1 MKSQG
6 KARTPV
12 QAGVHTP
19 EKSVDLVWLFGL
31 TLFASAFLMFSLE
44 PIVGRLFLPKLGGA
58 PVVWNT
64 CLVFF
69 QGTLLAGY
77 AFAHGVHRLLGSA
90 RHALTFGLL
99 VIGAAF
105 WIPFAVPVPPEWA
118 DGHPIAWL
126 LLALVTSVGMP
137 FLVLASAT
145 SALQKWFSETS
156 HPSARDP
163 YVLYA
168 ASNGG
173 SLLALLVYPI
183 VVEPRLTLGA
193 QQSAWAWA
201 YWGFVGLALLCVA
214 ATAMRHRKSGPER
227 QDFSGAASR
236 TAINLAQR
244 GVWLLLSFVPSSL
257 LIGVTT
263 FFSTDLTPV
272 PLLWIVPL
280 AIYLVTFVIAFGT
293 NVRLEAADSATVIA
307 VLGFTLLTA
316 SGYPVPFS
324 ATLLVHLVMFSAIA
338 LACHVRL
345 ARERPQP
352 AHLTEFYLWVSAG
365 GVLGGLFN
373 ALVAPVVFETVLE
386 YPLGVVMGCAAPA
399 LVEVLH
405 GRRAFAKTDA
415 LVAAAASVVVFALI
429 AAVHWAGFVN
439 ALLVPIL
446 VFPLVGIYSQHR
458 NALRF
463 ALSVGGVL
471 LASSV
476 LQSARQPTLHV
487 ERTYF
492 GRYQV
497 MALKG
502 EGFRRLVHGTTLHGA
517 QPLDPAVRGEPL
529 TYFSRQ
535 SPIGQAFTGL
545 TQLSGPIDVA
555 VVGLGVGSLA
565 SYATAGQRWT
575 FYEIDPAVERIARN
589 PLWFTYLEACASLCR
604 VVIGDARLSLQR
616 TTDRYSLI
624 VLDAF
629 SSDAIPIHLLTREAL
644 ALYLARLGPG
654 GVVAFHVSNRHL
666 NLVPIVGRL
675 GAEAR
680 LHVLYQH
687 HSTRR
692 ADFVIGITS
701 STWVFLARTRD
712 DLRGLYADPRWS
724 PPAVR
729 PDTPL
734 WTDDFS
740 NILSA
745 LRIRN

>member
-1 MKSQG
+1 
-6 KARTPV
+6 
-12 QAGVHTP
+12 
-19 EKSVDLVWLFGL
+19 LVWLFGI

-44 PIVGRLFLPKLGGA
+44 PIVGRLFLPRLGGA

-77 AFAHGVHRLLGSA
+77 AFAHGAYRLMGSA
-90 RHALTFGLL
+90 RHALAFGLL

-105 WIPFAVPVPPEWA
+105 WIPFSVPVPTEWA

-137 FLVLASAT
+137 FFVLASAT
-145 SALQKWFSETS
+145 SAVQKWFSETS
-156 HPSARDP
+156 HPSAQDP

-214 ATAMRHRKSGPER
+214 VTALRHRKEGPER
-227 QDFSGAASR
+227 QDFSGGASR
-236 TAINLAQR
+236 TEINLSQR
-244 GVWLLLSFVPSSL
+244 SVWLLLSFVPSSL

-280 AIYLVTFVIAFGT
+280 AIYLLTFVIAFGT
-293 NVRLEAADSATVIA
+293 NTVRLKAADSATVIS
-307 VLGFTLLTA
+307 VLVFTLLTA
-316 SGYPVPFS
+316 SDYPIPFS
-324 ATLLVHLVMFSAIA
+324 ATLLVHLVMFSVIA
-338 LACHVRL
+338 LACHGRL

-373 ALVAPVVFETVLE
+373 ALVAPMVFETVLE
-386 YPLGVVMGCAAPA
+386 YPLGVVIGCAAPA
-399 LVEVLH
+399 LTDVLH
-405 GRRAFAKTDA
+405 GRRTFAKSDA
-415 LVAAAASVVVFALI
+415 LIAATVSVIVFALI
-429 AAVHWAGFVN
+429 ASVHRAGFGN

-446 VFPLVGIYSQHR
+446 VFPMVGIYSQQR
-458 NALRF
+458 NALRV

-476 LQSARQPTLHV
+476 LQSAREPTLHV

-497 MALKG
+497 VTLKG
-502 EGFRRLVHGTTLHGA
+502 ERFRRLVHGTTLHGA

-535 SPIGQAFTGL
+535 SPIGQAFTEL
-545 TQLSGPIDVA
+545 PRLSSPIDVA

-565 SYATAGQRWT
+565 SYATDGQRWT

-589 PLWFTYLEACASLCR
+589 PQWFTYLEACASRCR

-616 TTDRYSLI
+616 SADRYSLI

-644 ALYLARLGPG
+644 ALYLAHLEPG

-675 GAEAR
+675 GAEEK

-687 HSTRR
+687 HSTQKG
-692 ADFVIGITS
+692 DFVAGITS
-701 STWVFLARTRD
+701 STWVFVARNRA
-712 DLRGLYADPRWS
+712 DLSGLYADPRWS
-724 PPAVR
+724 PPVVR

-745 LRIRN
+745 LRVRN